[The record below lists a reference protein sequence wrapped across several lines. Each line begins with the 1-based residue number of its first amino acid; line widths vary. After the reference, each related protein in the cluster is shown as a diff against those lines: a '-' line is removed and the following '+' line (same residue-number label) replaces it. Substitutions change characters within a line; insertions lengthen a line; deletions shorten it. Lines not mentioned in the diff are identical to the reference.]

1 MSVGS
6 DLEGTAE
13 IRVAIMQSGEQ
24 LEIATVRGKNSN
36 SFQISR
42 FNLCSTLTSRVTF
55 TLAVCVI
62 IYAKIHFV
70 Y

>member
-36 SFQISR
+36 SWPTCLSLCYRHGNLLKSR
-42 FNLCSTLTSRVTF
+42 MRDCTIT
-55 TLAVCVI
+55 I
-62 IYAKIHFV
+62 
-70 Y
+70 